1 MAIRIK
7 RKKKQQKRNP
17 QYLAGKE
24 RTWVDQFRDEN
35 DKPFMKRFWGI
46 IAIVVI
52 LLLIVIAFATTM
64 ILTANKSDNT
74 SSISAS
80 DTYAVSTAEQNAMK
94 NKAKEFATGMILYSY
109 CSDPQTNLEGKEA
122 ALSCLAIGTDTYSK
136 ISDMTVSTKGNGKIA
151 KDDIIPV
158 VTNPDM
164 QDGTQAYAYSYT
176 YKLSATAADG
186 SETNKQNPNGTIVD
200 NGYTFELTFKKATD
214 ENTGQDSQ
222 WVISSALIYKKSSN
236 SNSNSNSS
244 N

>member
-1 MAIRIK
+1 MPIQIK

-17 QYLAGKE
+17 QYLAGKD

-52 LLLIVIAFATTM
+52 LLLIVIAFATTL
-64 ILTANKSDNT
+64 ILTSNQDDGT

-94 NKAKEFATGMILYSY
+94 KTARKFATGMILYSY

-122 ALSCLAIGTDTYSK
+122 ALSCLSKNTDTYSK
-136 ISDMTVSTKGNGKIA
+136 ISDMTISTDGNGSISK
-151 KDDIIPV
+151 KNIIPV

-164 QDGTQAYAYSYT
+164 QEGTQSYAYSYV
-176 YKLSATAADG
+176 YKLNATAADS
-186 SETNKQNPNGTIVD
+186 SEKDESNPNGTIID
-200 NGYTFELTFKKATD
+200 NGYTFELTFKKATN
-214 ENTGQDSQ
+214 ENTGKGSE
-222 WVISSALIYKKSSN
+222 WVIASASIYKKSSGN
-236 SNSNSNSS
+236 NN
-244 N
+244 

>member
-1 MAIRIK
+1 MALRIK

-24 RTWVDQFRDEN
+24 RSWVDQFRDEN

-64 ILTANKSDNT
+64 ILTSNQSDNT

-80 DTYAVSTAEQNAMK
+80 DTYAVSTTEQNAMK
-94 NKAKEFATGMILYSY
+94 KKAKEFATAMIIYSY
-109 CSDPQTNLEGKEA
+109 CSDPQTNLEAKEA
-122 ALSCLAIGTDTYSK
+122 ALACLASGTSTYSK
-136 ISDMTVSTKGNGKIA
+136 ISDMVVSTDGNGHID

-164 QDGTQAYAYSYT
+164 QKGTQAYAYSYT
-176 YKLSATAADG
+176 YKLNATAADA
-186 SETNKQNPNGTIVD
+186 SITSKKNPNGTIAD
-200 NGYTFELTFKKATD
+200 SGYTFELTFKKATN
-214 ENTGQDSQ
+214 ENTGGDSQ
-222 WVISSALIYKKSSN
+222 WVISAASIYKKTSSN
-236 SNSNSNSS
+236 SD
-244 N
+244 